1 MLKKSI
7 QTGKAP
13 AAIGPYSQGILAE
26 KYLFVSGQLPLDP
39 VTGVLP
45 EDIKSQ
51 TAQSIKNVQAVLQAA
66 GGDLANIIK
75 TTVFLTD
82 MKDFN
87 AVNGVYAA
95 FMKENPPARS
105 AVQVAALPKGAHV
118 EIEAIAYI

>member
-1 MLKKSI
+1 MKKSI

-66 GGDLANIIK
+66 GGDLTNIIK